1 MLETLGTV
9 CGVDGHT
16 LSVGFHSFRFEWMNL
31 SCGEGGSLSEE
42 PPPWLGI
49 LAKISLVSE
58 CVERAC
64 VR

>member
-1 MLETLGTV
+1 MWRGRL
-9 CGVDGHT
+9 
-16 LSVGFHSFRFEWMNL
+16 
-31 SCGEGGSLSEE
+31 LSEE

-49 LAKISLVSE
+49 LAKSSLVSE